1 MLRSLFSS
9 KTTKADCVMAVA
21 AAVIGVWKATDTVK
35 KYRSEQERSE
45 EEKAK

>member
-1 MLRSLFSS
+1 MLKSLFSS

-35 KYRSEQERSE
+35 KYRSEQDSE
-45 EEKAK
+45 KEDSK

>member
-1 MLRSLFSS
+1 MLKSLFSS

-35 KYRSEQERSE
+35 KYRSEQGSE
-45 EEKAK
+45 KEEGK

>member
-1 MLRSLFSS
+1 MFKSLFSS

-35 KYRSEQERSE
+35 KYRSEQDSE
-45 EEKAK
+45 KEEGK